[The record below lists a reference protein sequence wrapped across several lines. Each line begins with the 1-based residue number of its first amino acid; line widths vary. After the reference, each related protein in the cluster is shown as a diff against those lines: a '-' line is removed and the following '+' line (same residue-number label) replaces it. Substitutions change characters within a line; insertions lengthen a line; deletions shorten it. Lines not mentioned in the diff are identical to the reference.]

1 MIGAIGKKAGARVG
15 MGEKIRGKLL
25 VIGGAEDKE
34 GPCLI
39 LRRFLELAGGDKAKV
54 AVVTTAT
61 ERPYQVASEYSRLFL
76 RLGATNVIPI
86 NICDRKA
93 AGSPNMMADLDRV
106 TGIFLTGGDQLRLT
120 SILGGT
126 VVGEA
131 LQVVVKRGTVLAG
144 TSAGAAAMTDIMIVS
159 GQEESAPKRSSVRL
173 APGLGFLEEMVVDQH
188 FAERGRIG
196 RLLAVIA
203 QNPYILGLGLDED
216 TAIECDP
223 AGFFTVIGSG
233 VCTVVDG
240 FTIGYSNVSDSH
252 VEEPLALTQVTLH
265 VLPAG
270 YSFDLGS
277 RQPGM
282 SPV

>member
-1 MIGAIGKKAGARVG
+1 

-39 LRRFLELAGGDKAKV
+39 LRRFLQLAGGDKATV
-54 AVVTTAT
+54 AIVTTAT
-61 ERPYQVASEYSRLFL
+61 KQPHEVAEKYSHLFL
-76 RLGATNVIPI
+76 RLGIFKVVHL
-86 NICDRKA
+86 NISDRSA
-93 AGSPNMMADLDRV
+93 AHSPQMIDNLAHV
-106 TGIFLTGGDQLRLT
+106 SGIFLTGGDQLRLT

-126 VVGEA
+126 PVGGAIHTA
-131 LQVVVKRGTVLAG
+131 LRQGTVLAG

-159 GQEESAPKRSSVRL
+159 GREESAPKRSSVRL
-173 APGLGFLEEMVVDQH
+173 APGLGFLEEVVVDQH

-196 RLLAVIA
+196 RLLAVVA

-216 TAIECDP
+216 TAVECDP

-233 VCTVVDG
+233 ACTVVDG
-240 FTIGYSNVSDSH
+240 LTINYSNVSASSMG
-252 VEEPLALTQVTLH
+252 EPLALTQVTLH

-270 YSFDLGS
+270 YSFDLES
-277 RQPGM
+277 RKPQWIKEEN
-282 SPV
+282 